1 MSSTPDSADEPRH
14 AKAEPW
20 LPIETKLV
28 GWSLGIGVAL
38 LVVLAVVNHLFPATF

>member
-1 MSSTPDSADEPRH
+1 MSESNIAQELRK

-28 GWSLGIGVAL
+28 GWSLGVGVAL
-38 LVVLAVVNHLFPATF
+38 LIVLGVINHLLPQ

>member
-1 MSSTPDSADEPRH
+1 MSQTNITDELRN

-28 GWSLGIGVAL
+28 GWSLGIGIGL
-38 LVVLAVVNHLFPATF
+38 LIVLAVVNHVFPATF

>member
-1 MSSTPDSADEPRH
+1 MSQSDLSDELRN

-38 LVVLAVVNHLFPATF
+38 LIVLAVVNRLFPASF

>member
-1 MSSTPDSADEPRH
+1 MSSTTDSADEPRN

-28 GWSLGIGVAL
+28 GWSVGIGVGL
-38 LVVLAVVNHLFPATF
+38 LIVFAAINRIFPATF

>member
-1 MSSTPDSADEPRH
+1 MSQSNLSQELRN

-28 GWSLGIGVAL
+28 GWSLGVGVAL
-38 LVVLAVVNHLFPATF
+38 LVVLAVVNHLFPTTF

>member
-1 MSSTPDSADEPRH
+1 MSDNNIADELNN

-28 GWSLGIGVAL
+28 GWSLGIGITL
-38 LVVLAVVNHLFPATF
+38 LVVLAVVNHIYPAAL

>member
-1 MSSTPDSADEPRH
+1 VSQTNIADELRN

-28 GWSLGIGVAL
+28 GWSLGIGIAL
-38 LVVLAVVNHLFPATF
+38 LIVLAVVNHVFPATF